1 MLETDEYG
9 TVLLYKA
16 WNADVSTF
24 SNICKSGMIVTKNNK
39 LLQTAGLLS
48 DVNEFIFRIILI

>member
-1 MLETDEYG
+1 MLKADEYG

-24 SNICKSGMIVTKNNK
+24 SNFCKSGMIVTKNNK
-39 LLQTAGLLS
+39 FLQTACLLA
-48 DVNEFIFRIILI
+48 DVNEFILRIILI